1 MNMSVDYAAIGQRI
15 KGRRREQKRTQE
27 WLAEQLQVSV
37 GYISQIERGVTKV
50 NLDTLSE
57 IGASLGCDLGE
68 LVTGVAASSPL
79 YLDREV
85 AQTLQKNECPPKK
98 HAHGDG
104 GPDFELLKR
113 VMAHEKTPP
122 RACIGARGRF
132 HHGLSRALPAAC
144 A

>member
-1 MNMSVDYAAIGQRI
+1 MSVDYAAIGQRI

-68 LVTGVAASSPL
+68 LVTLISIPEILRLLGILSFGELPMGLFFVL
-79 YLDREV
+79 VYLCS
-85 AQTLQKNECPPKK
+85 L
-98 HAHGDG
+98 
-104 GPDFELLKR
+104 
-113 VMAHEKTPP
+113 
-122 RACIGARGRF
+122 
-132 HHGLSRALPAAC
+132 
-144 A
+144 

>member
-1 MNMSVDYAAIGQRI
+1 MSVDYAAIGQRI

-68 LVTGVAASSPL
+68 LVTGRQLAALPGPGGGP
-79 YLDREV
+79 D
-85 AQTLQKNECPPKK
+85 AAKNECPPKK

-113 VMAHEKTPP
+113 AMAHEKTPP

>member
-1 MNMSVDYAAIGQRI
+1 MSVDYAAIGQRI

-85 AQTLQKNECPPKK
+85 AQTLQKMNARQKSMLME
-98 HAHGDG
+98 
-104 GPDFELLKR
+104 
-113 VMAHEKTPP
+113 MAYL
-122 RACIGARGRF
+122 I
-132 HHGLSRALPAAC
+132 LNY
-144 A
+144 

>member
-27 WLAEQLQVSV
+27 WLAEQVSV

-68 LVTGVAASSPL
+68 LVTGVAAGSPL

-85 AQTLQKNECPPKK
+85 AQTLQKMNARQKSMLME
-98 HAHGDG
+98 
-104 GPDFELLKR
+104 
-113 VMAHEKTPP
+113 MADL
-122 RACIGARGRF
+122 I
-132 HHGLSRALPAAC
+132 LNY
-144 A
+144 

>member
-57 IGASLGCDLGE
+57 IAPVWVVIWESW
-68 LVTGVAASSPL
+68 SP
-79 YLDREV
+79 
-85 AQTLQKNECPPKK
+85 
-98 HAHGDG
+98 
-104 GPDFELLKR
+104 
-113 VMAHEKTPP
+113 
-122 RACIGARGRF
+122 
-132 HHGLSRALPAAC
+132 ALPPARRFTWTGRWPRRC
-144 A
+144 KK

>member
-68 LVTGVAASSPL
+68 LVTGVAAGSPL
-79 YLDREV
+79 YLEV
-85 AQTLQKNECPPKK
+85 AQTLQKMNARQKSMLME
-98 HAHGDG
+98 
-104 GPDFELLKR
+104 
-113 VMAHEKTPP
+113 MADL
-122 RACIGARGRF
+122 I
-132 HHGLSRALPAAC
+132 LNY
-144 A
+144 

>member
-85 AQTLQKNECPPKK
+85 AQTLQKMNARQKSM
-98 HAHGDG
+98 
-104 GPDFELLKR
+104 LM
-113 VMAHEKTPP
+113 VMADL
-122 RACIGARGRF
+122 I
-132 HHGLSRALPAAC
+132 LNY
-144 A
+144 

>member
-1 MNMSVDYAAIGQRI
+1 MNMSVAYAAIGQRI

-27 WLAEQLQVSV
+27 WLAEQLQGSV
-37 GYISQIERGVTKV
+37 GYLRQSERGVTKV

-85 AQTLQKNECPPKK
+85 AQTLQNMS
-98 HAHGDG
+98 AR
-104 GPDFELLKR
+104 LKWMLI
-113 VMAHEKTPP
+113 VMA
-122 RACIGARGRF
+122 
-132 HHGLSRALPAAC
+132 ALILNF
-144 A
+144 